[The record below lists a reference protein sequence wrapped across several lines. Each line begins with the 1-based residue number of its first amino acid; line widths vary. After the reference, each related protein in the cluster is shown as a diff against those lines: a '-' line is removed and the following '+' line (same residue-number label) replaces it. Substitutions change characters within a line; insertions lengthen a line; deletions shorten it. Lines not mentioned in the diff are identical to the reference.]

1 LDHVARV
8 RKSPVQIRFEI
19 LEYLY
24 YNPGPHL
31 RTYVWRRAT
40 NLSYDDF
47 LKYLNYIKEKGL
59 VEENEG
65 YCKLT
70 ESGKNVYA
78 QLRDSLPSLM

>member
-1 LDHVARV
+1 M
-8 RKSPVQIRFEI
+8 QIRFEI
-19 LEYLY
+19 MEYLF
-24 YNPGPHL
+24 YNQGPHL

-47 LKYLNYIKEKGL
+47 LKYLSYLKEKGL
-59 VEENEG
+59 LEETEG

-70 ESGKNVYA
+70 ETGKRIYG